1 MNQLRNLR
9 RSDAMLGFA
18 VTLALVV
25 VMVPLFGTVGGMVA
39 GFAGAVA
46 ACQRR
51 AYMDDLSTRISGCVD
66 AVWEVEFEGVTIGT
80 LRDADYAR
88 ICNEVYGDW
97 MRYLAQAQ
105 AYGGVLLKLAG
116 ISAVAIPTSA
126 FWIFVIA
133 GLASPDLSASTIR
146 DLIVMTPAHVAQT
159 TKTLVPLFMMGALG
173 VAAFSRVFR
182 ATNVFDAGIA
192 DQVRRHFRVP
202 VYGRMTLTRSS
213 QEERAIFADSPSVK
227 GS

>member
-51 AYMDDLSTRISGCVD
+51 AYMDDLSARMAGCVD

-88 ICNEVYGDW
+88 ICSEVYGDW

-105 AYGGVLLKLAG
+105 AYGGV
-116 ISAVAIPTSA
+116 
-126 FWIFVIA
+126 F
-133 GLASPDLSASTIR
+133 
-146 DLIVMTPAHVAQT
+146 
-159 TKTLVPLFMMGALG
+159 
-173 VAAFSRVFR
+173 
-182 ATNVFDAGIA
+182 
-192 DQVRRHFRVP
+192 
-202 VYGRMTLTRSS
+202 
-213 QEERAIFADSPSVK
+213 
-227 GS
+227 